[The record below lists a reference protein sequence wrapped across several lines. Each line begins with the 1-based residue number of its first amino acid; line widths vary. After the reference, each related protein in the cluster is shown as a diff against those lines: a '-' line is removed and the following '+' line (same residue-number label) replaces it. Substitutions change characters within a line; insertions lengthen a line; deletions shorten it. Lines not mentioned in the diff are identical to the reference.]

1 MAGFSLLK
9 AVAHAGQVAPL
20 HGHHKTPPF
29 DLPVAG
35 EALTLLSDVLL
46 RSVNLTKHN
55 WGYIDNNFKESLMRT
70 IRHFLSCLVP
80 LLATCFISAAPQ
92 LANAQPNKGRSAPE
106 VSSFQIEASDQLTP
120 GSDLDFTLEGT
131 PRGKASVRL
140 SGINK
145 NIVLRETEPGVYE
158 GSYTLS
164 RRDKLGTRPT
174 ARATLRVRNESAIV
188 TESLLGGVTPPV
200 AAATPAPV
208 ATPAAVPLAIE
219 RFAVTPVAKIEPG
232 AELRFATLGTPGG
245 RASFSIDGV
254 VRDVPMT
261 EVRPG
266 RYEGAYTIRRNDNF
280 PPSLNIV
287 SSLVANGQTVNA
299 RLNQALLV
307 DARPPT
313 IRNLAPQNNEIVP
326 PGPVSVSATFDD
338 RGGVG
343 VDPKTVKILISGQD
357 VTRTASITPQ
367 FLTWRG
373 DLRPGTHQV
382 EVTASD
388 IAGNA
393 VRQNWVFNI
402 ANAQAPVPVA
412 VLPLEVT
419 SHANNA
425 QVSSGAIT
433 VRGRTAPDAKVD
445 VQTQVVASL
454 AGMFGINQPLGNQ
467 SVTSDAAGNF
477 SFTFNAQIPVPGA
490 RYESTITATK
500 GDQKRETKLVLFQQR

>member
-1 MAGFSLLK
+1 MPGAR
-9 AVAHAGQVAPL
+9 
-20 HGHHKTPPF
+20 TPPF
-29 DLPVAG
+29 DLPLSG
-35 EALTLLSDVLL
+35 ESPTLLSDALL
-46 RSVNLTKHN
+46 RSVTLTRLDR
-55 WGYIDNNFKESLMRT
+55 GYIDNNFRKCFMSIVKR
-70 IRHFLSCLVP
+70 FLSCLVP
-80 LLATCFISAAPQ
+80 FLATGFIAAAPQ

-106 VSSFQIEASDQLTP
+106 ISSFQIDASDQLTP

-131 PRGKASVRL
+131 PRGQASVRL

-145 NIVLRETEPGVYE
+145 NIVLRETERGVYE

-174 ARATLRVRNESAIV
+174 AQATLRVRNASAAV
-188 TESLLGGVTPPV
+188 TQSLSGGVTPPV
-200 AAATPAPV
+200 SAATPATPPVAVAPPAPV
-208 ATPAAVPLAIE
+208 ATPAAGPIVIE
-219 RFAVTPVAKIEPG
+219 RFVVTPVAKIEPG

-287 SSLVANGQTVNA
+287 SSLVANGQTANY

-313 IRNLAPQNNEIVP
+313 VRNLAPQNNEIVP

-343 VDPKTVKILISGQD
+343 VDPKTVKILIDGQD
-357 VTRTASITPQ
+357 VTRSASITSQ

-388 IAGNA
+388 IAGNG
-393 VRQNWVFNI
+393 VRQNWAFNI
-402 ANAQAPVPVA
+402 ASPQAPIPVT

-477 SFTFNAQIPVPGA
+477 SFTFNAQMPVPGA

-500 GDQKRETKLVLFQQR
+500 GDQKREAKLVLFHQR

>member
-1 MAGFSLLK
+1 M
-9 AVAHAGQVAPL
+9 
-20 HGHHKTPPF
+20 KTF
-29 DLPVAG
+29 RRFV
-35 EALTLLSDVLL
+35 
-46 RSVNLTKHN
+46 
-55 WGYIDNNFKESLMRT
+55 
-70 IRHFLSCLVP
+70 SCLAP
-80 LLATCFISAAPQ
+80 LLAASFMAAAPQ
-92 LANAQPNKGRSAPE
+92 LANAQPKNARYAPQ
-106 VSSFQIEASDQLTP
+106 VTSFQVEASDQLTP

-131 PRGKASVRL
+131 PRGQASVRL
-140 SGINK
+140 SGVNR
-145 NIVLRETEPGVYE
+145 NIVLRETERGIYE

-174 ARATLRVRNESAIV
+174 ARATLRVKNSSTTV
-188 TESLLGGVTPPV
+188 TQALSGSVTPPV
-200 AAATPAPV
+200 ATTPPATG
-208 ATPAAVPLAIE
+208 PLAIE
-219 RFAVTPVAKIEPG
+219 RFLVTPVAKIEPG
-232 AELRFATLGTPGG
+232 AELRFATVGTPGG

-287 SSLVANGQTVNA
+287 SSLVANGQTTTSK
-299 RLNQALLV
+299 LNQALLV

-313 IRNLAPQNNEIVP
+313 IRNLAPQNNETVP
-326 PGPVSVSATFDD
+326 LGPVSVSATFDD
-338 RGGVG
+338 RGGMG

-357 VTRTASITPQ
+357 VTRAASITPQ

-373 DLRPGTHQV
+373 ELRQGTHQV

-402 ANAQAPVPVA
+402 ASAQAPAIVTA
-412 VLPLEVT
+412 LPLEVT

-433 VRGRTAPDAKVD
+433 VRGRTAPGAKVD
-445 VQTQVVASL
+445 IQTQVVASL
-454 AGMFGINQPLGNQ
+454 AGLFGINQPVGNQ
-467 SVTSDAAGNF
+467 SVTADAAGNF
-477 SFTFNAQIPVPGA
+477 SFSINSQLPIPGA

-500 GDQKRETKLVLFQQR
+500 GDQKRETQLVLFQQR

>member
-1 MAGFSLLK
+1 
-9 AVAHAGQVAPL
+9 
-20 HGHHKTPPF
+20 
-29 DLPVAG
+29 
-35 EALTLLSDVLL
+35 
-46 RSVNLTKHN
+46 
-55 WGYIDNNFKESLMRT
+55 MRT
-70 IRHFLSCLVP
+70 VQRFLSCLVP
-80 LLATCFISAAPQ
+80 LLATCFIAAAPQ
-92 LANAQPNKGRSAPE
+92 LANAQSKKYAPAVTSFE
-106 VSSFQIEASDQLTP
+106 VTASDQLTP
-120 GSDLDFTLEGT
+120 GSDLDFKLEGT
-131 PRGKASVRL
+131 PRGQASVRL

-145 NIVLRETEPGVYE
+145 NIVLRETERGVYE

-164 RRDKLGTRPT
+164 RRDRLGTRPT
-174 ARATLRVRNESAIV
+174 ARATLRVKNVSTIV
-188 TESLLGGVTPPV
+188 TQNLAGATPPV
-200 AAATPAPV
+200 AGTP
-208 ATPAAVPLAIE
+208 PAAPSSGALAIE
-219 RFAVTPVAKIEPG
+219 RFVVTPVARIEPG
-232 AELRFATLGTPGG
+232 AELRFATVGTPGG

-287 SSLVANGQTVNA
+287 SSLAANGQTA
-299 RLNQALLV
+299 TSKLNQALLV

-313 IRNLAPQNNEIVP
+313 IRNLAPQNNETVP
-326 PGPVSVSATFDD
+326 LGPVSVSATFDD

-357 VTRTASITPQ
+357 VTRAASITPQ

-393 VRQNWVFNI
+393 VRQNWIFNI
-402 ANAQAPVPVA
+402 ASAQTPIPVT

-425 QVSSGAIT
+425 QISSGAIT

-445 VQTQVVASL
+445 IQTQVIASL
-454 AGMFGINQPLGNQ
+454 AGFFGINQPVGNQ
-467 SVTSDAAGNF
+467 SVRSDAAGNF
-477 SFTFNAQIPVPGA
+477 AFTFNAQVPVPGA

-500 GDQKRETKLVLFQQR
+500 GDQTRESKLVLFLQR